1 MLHFMHGRIKTFLS
15 TRLPRKMGVL
25 LCVCVLA
32 YSCAGRETVRRVSP
46 EPFRGQI
53 TVETLKKAIIF
64 EHYDDISS
72 RADVRVYK
80 KGKPAGSFNGVFA
93 YKMPENLRLSLF
105 GPFGVTVMDLL
116 VTGNVFQVFLPSR
129 NIIYEWVPPEI
140 FLDVPFDDRFRFEMD
155 EHEDMVV
162 LYAYKKKPVHHDLIA
177 LYIFDRTYLLNR
189 AVSLYED
196 DTEIMHIEF
205 SDFNGRI
212 PESIKIAFMTSARM
226 ELYLEDIM
234 LDSEISDA
242 YFRPFDHKGR
252 KILPF
257 KDVLM
262 HFNESR

>member
-1 MLHFMHGRIKTFLS
+1 MLHYMHTRIRTFLFGQ
-15 TRLPRKMGVL
+15 LPHTMGVL

-32 YSCAGRETVRRVSP
+32 YSCAGRETVRRISP

-64 EHYDDISS
+64 ENYHDISS
-72 RADVRVYK
+72 RADVKVYK
-80 KGKPAGSFNGVFA
+80 QGEPAGSFSGVFA

-105 GPFGVTVMDLL
+105 GPLGLTVMDFL
-116 VTGNVFQVFLPSR
+116 VTGNVFQVFLPSK

-140 FLDVPFDDRFRFEMD
+140 FLDVPFDDRFRFEM
-155 EHEDMVV
+155 HERQDMVV
-162 LYAYKKKPVHHDLIA
+162 LYAYQKKPAHHDLIA

-205 SDFNGRI
+205 SDFNGKI

-226 ELYLEDIM
+226 ELYLEDIT

-242 YFRPFDHKGR
+242 YFRPFDRKGR

-262 HFNESR
+262 HFGE